1 MTRYAVLGGGIAGVC
16 CALELARCVKQE
28 NESEERTGGAGVASS
43 VVLISASPVI
53 KGVREVARLGRLLEE
68 LEVVETSL
76 PELAAG
82 SDGAL
87 RAVHGAAEGL
97 DLQRQ
102 VVKLA
107 GGGEIAF
114 DKLCICTGARPKELG
129 VPGANHPAV
138 MTLRDTDSVQ
148 ELALRLRS
156 CRRLVLVGNGGI
168 ALELAGALAG
178 KELIGSHATGAVC
191 PTNANSANSTCSR
204 AADTAAGSPAGA
216 SAAGGGR
223 ELVWV
228 LKHGHIGDAFFD
240 LDAAAFLLQHI
251 APAAAASLG
260 TTGATGGSGV
270 AVDAVDVSSPAAP
283 QMAVADE
290 ALLPPAANLAGRSPG
305 YEAGLQARDRYRHMG
320 HAAGP
325 AWTRELLRGL
335 RREQQDAGQG
345 QAGQSPVL
353 VYEPKATGEAG
364 AACSSGRG
372 AGGASGNSS
381 ASAALETGPA
391 SDPESF
397 HLRLE
402 FSSTVTRIA
411 HHARPA
417 EPAQA
422 SALHPHAPATAGPA
436 GEDAE
441 RNSSGSASTSAEPW
455 PLHVTLSTGKVLG
468 ADLVVV
474 GIGVDPH
481 TAWLPPELARG
492 PDGGLVVGADMR
504 TSHPAVWA
512 AGDCCSCEH
521 WCTAS
526 ADDGG
531 GAQLAGPHWFQHR
544 LWTQAR
550 VMGTY
555 AARCMAG
562 LSDELASGFNFELF
576 THVTRFLGFKVVLLG
591 LYNGQRL
598 EQEPAEDTR
607 LYSREGEAEDGGG
620 PSFVRLLL
628 LRGRLQGAVLIGETG
643 LEEALENLILD
654 GLDLSSFGP
663 AILDPGFELEHVF
676 D

>member
-1 MTRYAVLGGGIAGVC
+1 M
-16 CALELARCVKQE
+16 
-28 NESEERTGGAGVASS
+28 
-43 VVLISASPVI
+43 
-53 KGVREVARLGRLLEE
+53 
-68 LEVVETSL
+68 
-76 PELAAG
+76 
-82 SDGAL
+82 
-87 RAVHGAAEGL
+87 
-97 DLQRQ
+97 
-102 VVKLA
+102 
-107 GGGEIAF
+107 
-114 DKLCICTGARPKELG
+114 
-129 VPGANHPAV
+129 PGANHPAV
-138 MTLRDTDSVQ
+138 MTLRDTDSVQVRGGSVHLCAAGKSSAMAKRTHPGVLLPLLLADYSNSLLPDCGGNSTHVDALVQ

-455 PLHVTLSTGKVLG
+455 PLHVTLSTGKVSGQQGLLYNPLAVAIAWKLQHQDFHVCLLPPTIPAHGTLLSARGFAACVRLSLTNTLPHTQVLG

-544 LWTQAR
+544 LWTQVWRGCAQGHCCVVLITWMTRGGHASLSSTYRTHADACLLVRLDCKAR

-576 THVTRFLGFKVVLLG
+576 THVTRFLGFKV
-591 LYNGQRL
+591 RR
-598 EQEPAEDTR
+598 P
-607 LYSREGEAEDGGG
+607 
-620 PSFVRLLL
+620 
-628 LRGRLQGAVLIGETG
+628 GRQTWLVKVGRW
-643 LEEALENLILD
+643 
-654 GLDLSSFGP
+654 
-663 AILDPGFELEHVF
+663 
-676 D
+676 